1 MSGAK
6 PPEMAAEVR
15 AYAAGKLPTAGL
27 LNVPEKTA
35 EMLRADLTAA
45 GIEYQDAAGRFAD
58 FHSLRHTAG
67 TLLASSGVHPKVAQ
81 SLMRH
86 SDINLTMS
94 LYTHT
99 MRGQESE
106 AVAML
111 PDLAVSSRV
120 SEQASRTDGESLRAY
135 KPAYKKLA
143 KTAYPTGNR
152 LSAIDTA
159 NRAVER
165 VNSADD
171 ACDKPISEGQLGNER
186 TELSLVGSDENKNG
200 RCGIRTHDPLIKSQL
215 LYQLS

>member
-1 MSGAK
+1 
-6 PPEMAAEVR
+6 
-15 AYAAGKLPTAGL
+15 
-27 LNVPEKTA
+27 
-35 EMLRADLTAA
+35 
-45 GIEYQDAAGRFAD
+45 
-58 FHSLRHTAG
+58 
-67 TLLASSGVHPKVAQ
+67 
-81 SLMRH
+81 MRH

-99 MRGQESE
+99 LRGQESE

-120 SEQASRTDGESLRAY
+120 SEQASGTDDEPLRAY

-143 KTAYPTGNR
+143 KTAYLTSNR

-171 ACDKPISEGQLGNER
+171 ACDKPISEGQLGSEG
-186 TELSLVGSDENKNG
+186 TELSLVGSGENKNG
-200 RCGIRTHDPLIKSQL
+200 RCRSRTCDPLIKSQL